1 MDLQDRK
8 FLQTFSIFVL
18 ALLVI
23 AVVLL
28 FLANG
33 LAVQSRDE
41 KFGGSRL
48 AERQAYA
55 RLRPV
60 GQVSLASKVSPTAV
74 AATPVT
80 TAGQGPALKTP
91 VEIRHFMTA
100 QGCFACHAIDS
111 KVVGPAYA
119 WVAYRFRGLVA
130 AATVKLAHK
139 IIAGGVGYW
148 SPWTGGIAMPA
159 HPQLTLAQA
168 EAMAR
173 WVLSQHPLAPPQP

>member
-8 FLQTFSIFVL
+8 FILTFSIF
-18 ALLVI
+18 LLVLLVV
-23 AVVLL
+23 AVVLI

-41 KFGGSRL
+41 SYGASRL
-48 AERQAYA
+48 AERQAYM

-60 GQVSLASKVSPTAV
+60 GQVRLESKSVSGVP
-74 AATPVT
+74 AATPM
-80 TAGQGPALKTP
+80 TATVQGPAFKIPT
-91 VEIRHFMTA
+91 EITHFMTA

-119 WVAYRFRGLVA
+119 WVAYRFRGQTA
-130 AATVKLAHK
+130 AAVVKLAHK
-139 IIAGGVGYW
+139 IIKGGTGYW
-148 SPWTGGIAMPA
+148 NPWTGGIAMPA

-168 EAMAR
+168 ETLAR
-173 WVLSQHPLAPPQP
+173 WVLAQHPLAPPKP